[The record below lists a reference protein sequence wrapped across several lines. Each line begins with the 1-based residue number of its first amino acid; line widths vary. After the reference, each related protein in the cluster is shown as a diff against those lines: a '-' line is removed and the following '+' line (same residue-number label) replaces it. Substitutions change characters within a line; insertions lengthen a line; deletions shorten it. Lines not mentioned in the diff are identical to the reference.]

1 MATFDV
7 APLVEPPPAPSE
19 ETSDNGIRLVAKL
32 AVKRTGL
39 PLDRFSRLVSP
50 SEAATLLSPPV
61 TPAVAVDN
69 VEGKA
74 EEEDEVHTYA
84 EYFHGDQA
92 TKFYFD
98 TERYYDEEPSAAVH
112 DGYLEEVHRAALRLE
127 G

>member
-1 MATFDV
+1 MPAPPLPPCDRLPATFPRPMATFDV

-74 EEEDEVHTYA
+74 ELDWCSPCPRRMPLL
-84 EYFHGDQA
+84 F
-92 TKFYFD
+92 
-98 TERYYDEEPSAAVH
+98 
-112 DGYLEEVHRAALRLE
+112 
-127 G
+127 